1 MRVKPFDDVRARRA
15 IGGYGLNRAEI
26 ARVAFQ
32 GRAHPLVSVVPPGV
46 PDAIDLNEMYPY
58 KPDEAKRLLKELGF
72 DNKNPLKFTILT
84 NNVDVTFADVAA
96 LIKEQM
102 AKIGVEAKIN
112 VMDSTAY
119 VDRVLVKHDFDMTV
133 TSFANLRDINQ
144 RSVSFFK
151 GHQSDY
157 VGIDDPKL
165 EEMVRQW
172 RRTLDEA
179 EQRKISADIQ
189 RLIADQLYWVN
200 VTGYPFF
207 QAYRDNV
214 KNYPFYIAALVK
226 FGTTWLEK

>member
-1 MRVKPFDDVRARRA
+1 M
-15 IGGYGLNRAEI
+15 G
-26 ARVAFQ
+26 
-32 GRAHPLVSVVPPGV
+32 S
-46 PDAIDLNEMYPY
+46 EMCI
-58 KPDEAKRLLKELGF
+58 R
-72 DNKNPLKFTILT
+72 
-84 NNVDVTFADVAA
+84 
-96 LIKEQM
+96 
-102 AKIGVEAKIN
+102 
-112 VMDSTAY
+112 
-119 VDRVLVKHDFDMTV
+119 DRVKHDFDMAV
-133 TSFANLRDINQ
+133 NSFGTLRDINQ

-157 VGIDDPKL
+157 VGINDPKL

-214 KNYPFYIAALVK
+214 KDYPFYIAALVK